1 MKTRNGKSKQKY
13 FESTSDDDSN
23 GNGDDDFNEGSDSD
37 SDFEYIET
45 TKNQKGVNKKSF
57 RQKGSDRPQQ
67 SKWMSA
73 KKRNLSGV
81 INLRLAPKNF
91 DDIPET
97 DLHTDPAGS
106 NRRFVPFDE
115 IKDKVLIASSY
126 LQPDESGIMTFL
138 PNFEAGNSKHLEYFG
153 FKSELEKTELN
164 KIRSMTD
171 EELRKE
177 LEWTTN
183 ELNTVPA
190 TQHPTSISV
199 PGFSANLTDSI
210 AISADIREFN
220 WKQLGSLQKFDVI
233 VMDPPWQITF
243 STVTRGVQL
252 SYDQL
257 ESKTI
262 AQMPLHYVQDNGFM
276 FMWVVASQLMNGI
289 SMMKKW
295 GYKIVNTINWI
306 KVSKS
311 GIYLP
316 SHGYYFQ
323 HNKETLLVGIKGDPP
338 EEMNSEAFRSLIV
351 GPREVRQSQK
361 PAALYEMIEEMFPGM
376 MYLEVFARP
385 HNLRSGWVSIGIE
398 LPT

>member
-1 MKTRNGKSKQKY
+1 M
-13 FESTSDDDSN
+13 ST
-23 GNGDDDFNEGSDSD
+23 
-37 SDFEYIET
+37 
-45 TKNQKGVNKKSF
+45 
-57 RQKGSDRPQQ
+57 
-67 SKWMSA
+67 

-81 INLRLAPKNF
+81 INVRIAPKNF
-91 DDIPET
+91 NDIPET

-106 NRRFVPFDE
+106 TRRFVPFDE
-115 IKDKVLIASSY
+115 IKDKVLNASSY
-126 LQPDESGIMTFL
+126 LQQNESGIMTFL
-138 PNFEAGNSKHLEYFG
+138 PNFEAGNPKHLEYFG
-153 FKSELEKTELN
+153 FTSELEKTELI
-164 KIRSMTD
+164 KINNMSD
-171 EELRKE
+171 EELKKE
-177 LEWTTN
+177 LERTTA
-183 ELNTVPA
+183 ELNAIPS
-190 TQHPTSISV
+190 TQHPTSIAV
-199 PGFSANLTDSI
+199 PGFSANLTNSI
-210 AISADIREFN
+210 AISADIRTFD
-220 WKQLGSLQKFDVI
+220 WKKLGLIQKFDVI

-257 ESKTI
+257 EHTII
-262 AQMPLHYVQDNGFM
+262 AQMPLHYVQDNGFL
-276 FMWVVASQLMNGI
+276 FMWVVASQLTNGI
-289 SMMKKW
+289 KMMKNW

-323 HNKETLLVGIKGDPP
+323 HNKETVLVGIKGDPP
-338 EEMNSEAFRSLIV
+338 EEMNPEAFRSLIV

>member
-1 MKTRNGKSKQKY
+1 MKTRNEKSRKKY
-13 FESTSDDDSN
+13 FDSSSEDESTEDK
-23 GNGDDDFNEGSDSD
+23 DDDFNEGSDSD
-37 SDFEYIET
+37 SDFEYVQSS
-45 TKNQKGVNKKSF
+45 TKKGIPKKSLKQKGN
-57 RQKGSDRPQQ
+57 DRSRQ
-67 SKWMSA
+67 SKWTSTR
-73 KKRNLSGV
+73 KRNLSGV
-81 INLRLAPKNF
+81 INVRSAPKNF
-91 DDIPET
+91 NEIPET
-97 DLHTDPAGS
+97 DMHTDPAGS
-106 NRRFVPFDE
+106 TRRFVPFEE
-115 IKDKVLIASSY
+115 IKDKVLYASSY
-126 LQPDESGIMTFL
+126 LQPNESGIMTFL
-138 PNFEAGNSKHLEYFG
+138 PNFEAGNPKHLEYFG
-153 FKSELEKTELN
+153 FTSELIKTELT
-164 KIRSMTD
+164 KINSMTD
-171 EELRKE
+171 EELKKKLKE
-177 LEWTTN
+177 TTD
-183 ELNTVPA
+183 ELNSIPT
-190 TQHPTSISV
+190 TEHPTSIAV

-210 AISADIREFN
+210 AISADIRTFD
-220 WKQLGSLQKFDVI
+220 WKRLGSIQKFDVI

-252 SYDQL
+252 SYEQL
-257 ESKTI
+257 EHTI
-262 AQMPLHYVQDNGFM
+262 IAKMPLHYVQDNGFM

-289 SMMKKW
+289 AMMKNW

-323 HNKETLLVGIKGDPP
+323 HNKETVLVGIKGDPP
-338 EEMNSEAFRSLIV
+338 EEMNSKAFKSLIV